1 MPLGSAQNQDQRHT
15 DQIGRQSCQHDLCTS
30 MKNTSTVSPD
40 NPTVNPVIKVTPTLY
55 IPSRTAKIPTQK
67 SLAPSIFGMETGI
80 VMMFFSV
87 SWVDS
92 LSISQLPIITSEI
105 GKTSAYCPRQHSQ
118 TEWKNHSLDFGT
130 PPPQS
135 AGSHI
140 APTDRVQAPPAPP
153 KVFGTGVA

>member
-118 TEWKNHSLDFGT
+118 TEWKIIVWISVLRLHNQL
-130 PPPQS
+130 
-135 AGSHI
+135 
-140 APTDRVQAPPAPP
+140 APILHQRTECKRHQPHPKYLAPA
-153 KVFGTGVA
+153 

>member
-1 MPLGSAQNQDQRHT
+1 
-15 DQIGRQSCQHDLCTS
+15 
-30 MKNTSTVSPD
+30 
-40 NPTVNPVIKVTPTLY
+40 
-55 IPSRTAKIPTQK
+55 
-67 SLAPSIFGMETGI
+67 
-80 VMMFFSV
+80 MMFFSV

-105 GKTSAYCPRQHSQ
+105 GKNICVLPQ
-118 TEWKNHSLDFGT
+118 TTFSNRVENHSLDFGT